1 MTFDPSAIASKI
13 NITDEQRAR
22 IAKMTDPRE
31 VSAFLTRIG
40 ARIPD
45 GVRRELEA
53 AIASGVTAAH
63 SAANAARPAVERMGA
78 NAKELAGEAAR
89 VARPT
94 ADRMAQNARIAAGRA
109 TDAVRAQL
117 DSTDLDER
125 AMAAG
130 REAAGR
136 AVGKAKEIL
145 NSTDVDERIG
155 GKLGQLFGKK

>member
-13 NITDEQRAR
+13 NITDEQKAR

-53 AIASGVTAAH
+53 AIASGV
-63 SAANAARPAVERMGA
+63 NAARPAVERMGA

-109 TDAVRAQL
+109 TDAVRTQL

-145 NSTDVDERIG
+145 DSTDVDERIG